1 MASGVTPA
9 RPEIARRAQT
19 RARSARIAGLGAERY
34 PRRVS
39 PPPRLFVLLAQ
50 DAPVGIVLRRGPSAW
65 ARVSR
70 WHTDTDA
77 LEHGAWFRGRLY
89 EEKCDLSPDGA
100 LLVVAAF
107 QGRRLG
113 TETTD
118 SWTAVSRAP
127 WLHALALWPMGT
139 TYGGG
144 GRFVGPRTLVLR
156 GASGTHAMH
165 PADGLTIAPGNA
177 PLQRS
182 SGEVS
187 EADWSGR
194 DQRGRVVFT
203 RAGGL
208 YARVGERDDLVADF
222 TGDVPDPQPPPAWA
236 TRPLDARNG
245 GTRSPAR
252 RAR

>member
-1 MASGVTPA
+1 M
-9 RPEIARRAQT
+9 
-19 RARSARIAGLGAERY
+19 
-34 PRRVS
+34 
-39 PPPRLFVLLAQ
+39 LLAR

-70 WHTDTDA
+70 WHTDTDT

-89 EEKCDLSPDGA
+89 EEKCDVSPDGA

-113 TETTD
+113 TEATD

-156 GASGTHAMH
+156 GSPWTH
-165 PADGLTIAPGNA
+165 PTPPVEGLSLAPGDA

-182 SGEVS
+182 SGEVPG
-187 EADWSGR
+187 ADWSGS

-208 YARVGERDDLVADF
+208 YARVGERDHLIADF

-236 TRPLDARNG
+236 TRPLDARIEG
-245 GTRSPAR
+245 ARSTGR
-252 RAR
+252 RIR